1 MTGTEVSKIFEPV
14 VQEIVTLVKG
24 QIASTGKKV
33 RAVLMVGGFGQNAYL
48 RDTIRASI
56 DRKIEVM
63 QPPNGWTAVV
73 RGALM
78 KGLAQVKPATVRVKV
93 EYRTARKHY
102 GADMGKK
109 YDETKHVRSKAYWSG
124 YYGELRVRAMSWYI
138 NKGNPVT
145 EDKAFIQHFTLV
157 RKVSQ
162 GPSRTKNVS
171 LLMCSDPDDVGA
183 PIYRDNQVKE
193 LAQLT
198 ADLSCIPAG
207 DITRKFGKDGI
218 EYYVMDFQIEM
229 TYFSAH
235 TEYVLVYNKVR
246 YGSVMA
252 EYV

>member
-14 VQEIVTLVKG
+14 VQEVVALVKG

-56 DRKIEVM
+56 DHKIEVM

-93 EYRTARKHY
+93 EYRAARKHY
-102 GADMGKK
+102 GVDLGTK
-109 YDETKHVRSKAYWSG
+109 YYKTKHDRSKAYWCG
-124 YYGELRVRAMSWYI
+124 YYGQLRVRAMSWFI
-138 NKGNPVT
+138 TKGNPVT
-145 EDKAFIQHFTLV
+145 EDKAFIQRF
-157 RKVSQ
+157 RWIWKVSE
-162 GPSRTKNVS
+162 GPYRTNVVN
-171 LLMCSDPDDVGA
+171 LFMCSDPENVGA
-183 PIYRDNQVKE
+183 PICRDDQVKE
-193 LAQLT
+193 LARLT

-207 DITRKFGKDGI
+207 DIAREFGKDGI

-235 TEYVLVYNKVR
+235 TEYVLAYKKVK
-246 YGSVMA
+246 YDSVMA